1 MKVTIYTACHDNF
14 QNPCDNIYTPML
26 CGKKNKNIVTNFMGD
41 DTGQNISD
49 LNYCFC
55 ELTALYWMWK
65 NDKTSDIVGLSH
77 YRRFFAKKTYG
88 NNLFYK
94 MPSNPDEKIEREE
107 IAAGNDFDYLMGD
120 VDLVVSLKQDVGN
133 VLHNYRLYHNIDDMF
148 LVERMIQRLH
158 PEYMDAYRFFMREE
172 CAIYRYNMFV
182 GKKAVVD
189 KYCEWIF
196 SILLPL
202 ADLKFFNNYSDYQ
215 KRIFG
220 FISERIMGVWL
231 LHNRDKLLIEE
242 RPVVEFL

>member
-14 QNPCDNIYTPML
+14 QNPIDNIYTPML

-94 MPSNPDEKIEREE
+94 TPSR
-107 IAAGNDFDYLMGD
+107 A
-120 VDLVVSLKQDVGN
+120 
-133 VLHNYRLYHNIDDMF
+133 
-148 LVERMIQRLH
+148 
-158 PEYMDAYRFFMREE
+158 
-172 CAIYRYNMFV
+172 C
-182 GKKAVVD
+182 
-189 KYCEWIF
+189 
-196 SILLPL
+196 
-202 ADLKFFNNYSDYQ
+202 
-215 KRIFG
+215 
-220 FISERIMGVWL
+220 
-231 LHNRDKLLIEE
+231 
-242 RPVVEFL
+242 